1 MCCVPYC
8 LGAILLTGDDTWACL
23 FRHHIRLAE
32 TVAALAR
39 KDERFE
45 VSAPPRF
52 GLVCF
57 RLKVRS
63 RQGSHGSRCSL
74 FCLQLLD
81 LLGSGELASCLQ
93 PGEGR
98 DCIFLQQAPCMYLSC
113 GEESCACA
121 GAQQ

>member
-1 MCCVPYC
+1 MCHTVSMLCAALLGCTPADRDC
-8 LGAILLTGDDTWACL
+8 LGALLLTGADTRACL

-57 RLKVRS
+57 RLQVRG
-63 RQGSHGSRCSL
+63 RRAYP
-74 FCLQLLD
+74 LL
-81 LLGSGELASCLQ
+81 
-93 PGEGR
+93 
-98 DCIFLQQAPCMYLSC
+98 
-113 GEESCACA
+113 
-121 GAQQ
+121 

>member
-1 MCCVPYC
+1 MLECV
-8 LGAILLTGDDTWACL
+8 GALLLTVTDARVCL

-63 RQGSHGSRCSL
+63 NCSHGHT
-74 FCLQLLD
+74 LL
-81 LLGSGELASCLQ
+81 C
-93 PGEGR
+93 
-98 DCIFLQQAPCMYLSC
+98 
-113 GEESCACA
+113 
-121 GAQQ
+121 